1 MVSDADLIQKFM
13 SLTLEQQ
20 REIIAQLACN
30 KVPAPPVAVLDIS
43 A

>member
-1 MVSDADLIQKFM
+1 MVSDADLVQKFI

-30 KVPAPPVAVLDIS
+30 KVPASPVAVLDIS